1 MAHLKLIIFRNIIMA
16 AEEPSGKRTRK
27 NRNNGNNNENNG
39 YWNYRVRPVDAPY
52 AQMTPNLEQSIADLR
67 ERINVKKTEERR
79 AMRDH
84 EKKKETH
91 RIYLLKNRGNRSAA
105 VTKQRQLLEKE
116 SDLATRK
123 WLAIGREIESL
134 ETEVKQLLRPGHVEQ
149 NHNSQGTNSQGT
161 NSQGN
166 NSQGRRQRRRYE
178 NDIPIYRSNRPI
190 VNEPL
195 PEGFKEVPIPKPNM
209 AECEAVDPIT
219 GSAFNPEQTVKLS
232 DKMCY
237 TYGAIVKQYNKRLG
251 ERRPFES
258 PYTRKV
264 FEEEDIAIVNTIK
277 KMVEDGRIV
286 LDKDD
291 DNVTGGSKTR
301 RRRRHILRTRKSKS
315 RKHR

>member
-1 MAHLKLIIFRNIIMA
+1 MA
-16 AEEPSGKRTRK
+16 AEEPSGKRRRSS
-27 NRNNGNNNENNG
+27 RNNGNNNEN
-39 YWNYRVRPVDAPY
+39 YTYRVRPVPAPY
-52 AQMTPNLEQSIADLR
+52 APMTSTLQQSIDDLQRRIREKEAEKNRAFEFMEKEKRLFTNYTLRNKGNQTASVKR
-67 ERINVKKTEERR
+67 ERKRLSLN
-79 AMRDH
+79 
-84 EKKKETH
+84 KE
-91 RIYLLKNRGNRSAA
+91 NA
-105 VTKQRQLLEKE
+105 V
-116 SDLATRK
+116 DA
-123 WLAIGREIESL
+123 WLAIDREVISL
-134 ETEVKQLLRPGHVEQ
+134 TDELTQLIRPGYVEP
-149 NHNSQGTNSQGT
+149 NHNSQGTPS
-161 NSQGN
+161 
-166 NSQGRRQRRRYE
+166 E
-178 NDIPIYRSNRPI
+178 NENYIPMYRANRPI

-219 GSAFNPEQTVKLS
+219 GSAFNPDQTVKLS

-301 RRRRHILRTRKSKS
+301 RRRRHILRTKKSKS
-315 RKHR
+315 RKR

>member
-16 AEEPSGKRTRK
+16 AEEPSGKKRTR
-27 NRNNGNNNENNG
+27 NIRNNGNNNDN
-39 YWNYRVRPVDAPY
+39 YTYRVRPVPAPY
-52 AQMTPNLEQSIADLR
+52 APMTSTLQQSIDDLQQRIREKEAEKNRAFEFMEKEKRLFTNYTLRNKGNQTAAVKR
-67 ERINVKKTEERR
+67 ERKRLSVN
-79 AMRDH
+79 
-84 EKKKETH
+84 KE
-91 RIYLLKNRGNRSAA
+91 NA
-105 VTKQRQLLEKE
+105 V
-116 SDLATRK
+116 DA
-123 WLAIGREIESL
+123 WLAIDREVISL
-134 ETEVKQLLRPGHVEQ
+134 TDELTQLIRPGYVEP
-149 NHNSQGTNSQGT
+149 NHNSQGTPP
-161 NSQGN
+161 
-166 NSQGRRQRRRYE
+166 E
-178 NDIPIYRSNRPI
+178 NENYIPMYRANRPI